1 MSTKTGEIYTM
12 QGLGGQP
19 IFIMGE
25 DAERQTGEDAQEN
38 NINACKTVGKAV
50 RTTLGPKGMDKMMVD
65 GIGDLVVTNDGVT
78 ILEEMDIEHPA
89 AKMMVEVAQTQEE
102 EVGDGTTTAVV
113 LAGELLKQAEDL
125 LDQEIHPTVITQGYR
140 QARKQSLQILNDIS
154 EQVELQDEETLQKV
168 AQTAMTGKSAETSRE
183 YLSKITVDAVRQ
195 VAEEDNDR
203 ITINQDMIK
212 VEKKQGGTVEDTQL
226 VEGVILDKEKT
237 HNNMPSKVGNA
248 KIALLNTP
256 IEVKETETDAEINIS
271 DPSQMKNFVEQEE
284 QQLKEMVEKLDQADV
299 DVVFCQKGIDDIAQ
313 HYLAKKG
320 IFAARRVSSGDIEK
334 LSQATGATILTSLDD
349 IQATDLGNAGAVEQK
364 IVGGEQM
371 TFVSDCPE
379 AKSVSILV
387 RGGTEHVVDEI
398 ERAIEDA
405 IGGVSS
411 ALRNG
416 QVVGGGGATEVELAQ
431 QLRDYADSVGGRE
444 QLAINAFADTLE
456 IIPRT
461 LAENAGYDPIDT
473 LVDLRNK
480 HDEGQTWAGIN
491 VTSGESEKLY
501 EQGVVEPK
509 QTKTQAVQ
517 SASEAAEM
525 ILRIDD
531 VIAASGFDSD
541 GGNAGGGPPAGGP
554 GAGGMPGGMG
564 GMM

>member
-1 MSTKTGEIYTM
+1 MSTKTGEIHTM

-195 VAEEDNDR
+195 VAEQKQDK

-212 VEKKQGGTVEDTQL
+212 VEKKQGGTVEDTEL

-237 HNNMPSKVGNA
+237 HNNMPNKVENA

-349 IQATDLGNAGAVEQK
+349 IQDSDLGNAGTVEQK

-531 VIAASGFDSD
+531 VIAASGFDNEG
-541 GGNAGGGPPAGGP
+541 GGNAGGPPAGGP
-554 GAGGMPGGMG
+554 GGGMPGGMG
-564 GMM
+564 GIM